1 MKLNGKIYLREDVIR
16 NELEDLIILLEQGD
30 YFLIAESIK
39 NIRPENAENVAI
51 KLAKFQD
58 MFIAFYKTENYCKID
73 DILEMTEE
81 NLYDPKKESV
91 CLINRGAY
99 GVTIQRIVILVN
111 DISLIL
117 SYVFMKNKAI
127 YQNGNQLNTV
137 Y

>member
-81 NLYDPKKESV
+81 NLYDSKKESV
-91 CLINRGAY
+91 SLFSRGAY
-99 GVTIQRIVILVN
+99 GITIKADDDSCEKFIFNTCL
-111 DISLIL
+111 
-117 SYVFMKNKAI
+117 YVFMKNIKK
-127 YQNGNQLNTV
+127 YNQNIDN
-137 Y
+137 